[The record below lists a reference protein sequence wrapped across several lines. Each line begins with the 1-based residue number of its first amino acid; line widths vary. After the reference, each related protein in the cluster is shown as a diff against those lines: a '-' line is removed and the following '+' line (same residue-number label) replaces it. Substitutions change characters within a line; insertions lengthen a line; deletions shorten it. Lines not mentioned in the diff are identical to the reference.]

1 MPVAYR
7 SQPVQKLVGH
17 NTVIE
22 SGCFPKAYFSK
33 FKMVF
38 AANVIFQR
46 MFDNIFV
53 PILDRFQYPSDE
65 QSYVMMFYLNGI
77 TAIIMEWVKDGCKK
91 SVEDISAI
99 IRHCI
104 YGRE

>member
-1 MPVAYR
+1 
-7 SQPVQKLVGH
+7 
-17 NTVIE
+17 
-22 SGCFPKAYFSK
+22 
-33 FKMVF
+33 
-38 AANVIFQR
+38 
-46 MFDNIFV
+46 
-53 PILDRFQYPSDE
+53 
-65 QSYVMMFYLNGI
+65 MMFYLNGI